1 MKLKKASPLT
11 RPTTTKNTNC
21 TQITK
26 GSIIATILAAALI
39 ISSTPILSS
48 LTYHHN
54 NNNNNY
60 AYAQVAS
67 PQKKVLRLGYF
78 PNVNHAQA
86 VIGIQTDDFKKQL
99 GDNIDLQP
107 TTFNAGPSAIEALL
121 AKRIDAT
128 YVGSNP
134 AINGYVASGG
144 KDLRIISGAA
154 SGGAVFVVR
163 NDSGITSTKDF
174 ANKKFATPQL
184 GNTQDVALR
193 KYLLDYGYKTTE
205 NGGNVTVVPVS
216 NGDTLT
222 LFQKKQLDGA
232 WVPEPWGARLVK
244 EGGGK
249 ILLDERDLWPQGKFV
264 TNNLVARTDY
274 IQKNPD
280 VIKKLL
286 AANVNETLWI
296 NSHKEQAANLLN
308 DGIKK
313 ITGKAIPA
321 DELKASLSRI
331 EFTYDPLKLQLL
343 QSANNAF
350 DVGYLG
356 KQRPDLSGIFDT
368 NLLDQV
374 LKEKKLPP
382 LEQPTNATGASF
394 GAVQ

>member
-1 MKLKKASPLT
+1 
-11 RPTTTKNTNC
+11 
-21 TQITK
+21 
-26 GSIIATILAAALI
+26 
-39 ISSTPILSS
+39 
-48 LTYHHN
+48 
-54 NNNNNY
+54 
-60 AYAQVAS
+60 
-67 PQKKVLRLGYF
+67 VLRIGYF

-86 VIGIQTDDFKKQL
+86 VIGFGTDEFKKQL
-99 GDNIDLQP
+99 GDNVDVQ
-107 TTFNAGPSAIEALL
+107 TFTFNAGPSAIEALL

-134 AINGYVASGG
+134 AINGYIVSGG

-154 SGGAVFVVR
+154 SGGAVLVVR
-163 NDSGITSTKDF
+163 NDSGINSPKDF
-174 ANKKFATPQL
+174 AGKKFASPQL

-193 KYLLDYGYKTTE
+193 KYLLDHGYKTIE

-216 NGDTLT
+216 NADTLT
-222 LFQKKQLDGA
+222 LFLKKQIDGA

-249 ILLDERDLWPQGKFV
+249 ILLDERTLWPQGKFV
-264 TNNLVARTDY
+264 TNNIVVRTDY
-274 IQKNPD
+274 LQGNPD

-296 NSHKEQAANLLN
+296 NGHRQEAAKLLN
-308 DGIKK
+308 EGIKK
-313 ITGKAIPA
+313 ITGKAIPE

-331 EFTYDPLKLQLL
+331 DFTYDPLKLELL
-343 QSANNAF
+343 RSANNAF

-368 NLLDQV
+368 NLLDEV
-374 LKEKKLPP
+374 LKEKGLQP
-382 LEQPTNATGASF
+382 LEQSANETANSF

>member
-1 MKLKKASPLT
+1 MKSSSNPRT
-11 RPTTTKNTNC
+11 RNPR
-21 TQITK
+21 IAK
-26 GSIIATILAAALI
+26 GIVVMMVAVFI
-39 ISSTPILSS
+39 ISSTS
-48 LTYHHN
+48 LFSPVTCRN
-54 NNNNNY
+54 DVF
-60 AYAQVAS
+60 AQGAS
-67 PQKKVLRLGYF
+67 APKKVLRIAYF

-86 VIGIQTDDFKKQL
+86 VIGFGTDEFKKQL
-99 GDNIDLQP
+99 GDNVDVQ
-107 TTFNAGPSAIEALL
+107 TFTFNAGPSAIEALL

-134 AINGYVASGG
+134 AINGYIVSGG

-154 SGGAVFVVR
+154 SGGAVLVVR
-163 NDSGITSTKDF
+163 NDSGINSPKDF
-174 ANKKFATPQL
+174 AGKKFASPQL

-193 KYLLDYGYKTTE
+193 KYLLDHGYKTIE

-216 NGDTLT
+216 NADTLT
-222 LFQKKQLDGA
+222 LFLKKQIDGA

-249 ILLDERDLWPQGKFV
+249 ILLDERTLWPQGKFV
-264 TNNLVARTDY
+264 TNNIVVRTDY
-274 IQKNPD
+274 LQGNPD

-296 NSHKEQAANLLN
+296 NGHRQEAAKLLN
-308 DGIKK
+308 EGIKK
-313 ITGKAIPA
+313 ITGKAIPE

-331 EFTYDPLKLQLL
+331 DFTYDPLKLELL
-343 QSANNAF
+343 RSANNAF

-368 NLLDQV
+368 NLLDEV
-374 LKEKKLPP
+374 LKEKGLQP
-382 LEQPTNATGASF
+382 LEQSANETANSF

>member
-1 MKLKKASPLT
+1 MTRTMNVKYTRVRKAST
-11 RPTTTKNTNC
+11 
-21 TQITK
+21 IV
-26 GSIIATILAAALI
+26 IIAIAVII
-39 ISSTPILSS
+39 ISSTLVFSS
-48 LTYHHN
+48 LTYHQS
-54 NNNNNY
+54 NY
-60 AYAQVAS
+60 AYAQGTT

-99 GDNIDLQP
+99 GNNIDLQP

-144 KDLRIISGAA
+144 KDLKIISGAA

-163 NDSGITSTKDF
+163 NDSGINSPKDF
-174 ANKKFATPQL
+174 AGKKFATPQL

-193 KYLLDYGYKTTE
+193 KYLLDNGYKTTE
-205 NGGNVTVVPVS
+205 NGGNVTVAPVS
-216 NGDTLT
+216 NADTLT
-222 LFQKKQLDGA
+222 LFLKKQLDGA
-232 WVPEPWGARLVK
+232 WVPEPWGAKLVK

-249 ILLDERDLWPQGKFV
+249 ILLDERSLWPQGKFV
-264 TNNLVARTDY
+264 TNNLVVRTDY
-274 IQKNPD
+274 LQNNPD

-296 NSHKEQAANLLN
+296 NSHKEQAAKLLN

-321 DELKASLSRI
+321 DGLKASLSRI
-331 EFTYDPLKLQLL
+331 DFTFDPLKLQLL

-368 NLLDQV
+368 ALLDQV

-382 LEQPTNATGASF
+382 LEQNANATAASL

>member
-1 MKLKKASPLT
+1 MIPIKVKST
-11 RPTTTKNTNC
+11 S
-21 TQITK
+21 ITFERCRMAK
-26 GSIIATILAAALI
+26 GIGTMAVLLLI
-39 ISSTPILSS
+39 ISSTCMLFSIAS
-48 LTYHHN
+48 HN
-54 NNNNNY
+54 N
-60 AYAQVAS
+60 AYAQGT
-67 PQKKVLRLGYF
+67 PEQKKILRIGYF

-86 VIGIQTDDFKKQL
+86 VIGIQTNDFKRQL

-107 TTFNAGPSAIEALL
+107 FTFNAGPSAIEALL

-144 KDLRIISGAA
+144 NDLRIISGAA

-163 NDSGITSTKDF
+163 NDSGITSPKDF
-174 ANKKFATPQL
+174 AGKKFATPQL

-193 KYLLDYGYKTTE
+193 KYLLDHGYKTTD

-216 NGDTLT
+216 NADTLT

-249 ILLDERDLWPQGKFV
+249 IFLDERDLWPQGKFV
-264 TNNLVARTDY
+264 TNNIVARTDY
-274 IQKNPD
+274 IQNNPD
-280 VIKKLL
+280 VLKKLL

-296 NSHKEQAANLLN
+296 NSHKEQAAKLLN
-308 DGIKK
+308 EGIKK
-313 ITGKAIPA
+313 LTGKAIPD
-321 DELKASLSRI
+321 DELKTSLSRI
-331 EFTYDPLKLQLL
+331 DFTYDPLKLQLL

-374 LKEKKLPP
+374 LKEKGLQP
-382 LEQPTNATGASF
+382 LEQSANATTNSL
-394 GAVQ
+394 GAVE

>member
-1 MKLKKASPLT
+1 MIPIKVKST
-11 RPTTTKNTNC
+11 S
-21 TQITK
+21 ITLERCRIAK
-26 GSIIATILAAALI
+26 GIGAMTVLLLI
-39 ISSTPILSS
+39 ILSTCILFPSAF
-48 LTYHHN
+48 HN
-54 NNNNNY
+54 KV
-60 AYAQVAS
+60 YAQGT
-67 PQKKVLRLGYF
+67 PEQKKILRIGYF

-86 VIGIQTDDFKKQL
+86 IIGIQTNDFKRLL

-107 TTFNAGPSAIEALL
+107 FTFNAGPSAIEALL

-163 NDSGITSTKDF
+163 NDSGITSPKDF
-174 ANKKFATPQL
+174 AGKKFATPQL

-193 KYLLDYGYKTTE
+193 KYLLDHGYKTTE

-216 NGDTLT
+216 NADTLI

-249 ILLDERDLWPQGKFV
+249 IFLDERDLWPQGKFV
-264 TNNLVARTDY
+264 TNNIVARTDY
-274 IQKNPD
+274 IQNNPD
-280 VIKKLL
+280 VLKKLL

-296 NSHKEQAANLLN
+296 NSHKQQAAKLLN
-308 DGIKK
+308 EGIKK
-313 ITGKAIPA
+313 LTGKAIPD
-321 DELKASLSRI
+321 DELRASLSRI
-331 EFTYDPLKLQLL
+331 DFTYDPLKLQLL

-374 LKEKKLPP
+374 LRDKGLQP
-382 LEQPTNATGASF
+382 LEQPANATTSF
-394 GAVQ
+394 LGAVE

>member
-1 MKLKKASPLT
+1 M
-11 RPTTTKNTNC
+11 
-21 TQITK
+21 
-26 GSIIATILAAALI
+26 
-39 ISSTPILSS
+39 
-48 LTYHHN
+48 
-54 NNNNNY
+54 
-60 AYAQVAS
+60 
-67 PQKKVLRLGYF
+67 LRIGYF

-86 VIGIQTDDFKKQL
+86 VIGFQTDDFKKQL
-99 GDNIDLQP
+99 GDNIDVQP
-107 TTFNAGPSAIEALL
+107 LTFNAGPSAIEALL

-163 NDSGITSTKDF
+163 NDSGINSPKDF
-174 ANKKFATPQL
+174 AGKKFASPQL

-193 KYLLDYGYKTTE
+193 KYLLDHGYKTTE
-205 NGGNVTVVPVS
+205 NGGNVTVVPIS
-216 NGDTLT
+216 NADTLT
-222 LFQKKQLDGA
+222 LFLKKQIDGA

-249 ILLDERDLWPQGKFV
+249 ILLDERSLWPQDKFV
-264 TNNLVARTDY
+264 TNNLVVRTDY
-274 IQKNPD
+274 LQNNPD

-296 NSHKEQAANLLN
+296 NSHKEEAAKLLN
-308 DGIKK
+308 EGIKK
-313 ITGKAIPA
+313 ITGKAIPE

-331 EFTYDPLKLQLL
+331 DFTYDPLKLALL

-368 NLLDQV
+368 KLLDEV
-374 LKEKKLPP
+374 LKEKGLQP
-382 LEQPTNATGASF
+382 LEQPANATGASF

>member
-1 MKLKKASPLT
+1 MITAKLKSTSTSTLNL
-11 RPTTTKNTNC
+11 RSSR
-21 TQITK
+21 ITK
-26 GSIIATILAAALI
+26 GIVALSVFLLI
-39 ISSTPILSS
+39 VSSTTLFSS
-48 LTYHHN
+48 LTYHN
-54 NNNNNY
+54 D
-60 AYAQVAS
+60 AYAQGAS
-67 PQKKVLRLGYF
+67 AAPKKVLRIGYF

-86 VIGIQTDDFKKQL
+86 IIGFQTGDFKKQL
-99 GDNIDLQP
+99 GDNIDVQ
-107 TTFNAGPSAIEALL
+107 TFTFNAGPSAIEALL

-163 NDSGITSTKDF
+163 NDSGIASPKDF
-174 ANKKFATPQL
+174 AGKKFASPQL

-193 KYLLDYGYKTTE
+193 KYLLDHGYKTTE

-216 NGDTLT
+216 NADTLI

-244 EGGGK
+244 EGDGK
-249 ILLDERDLWPQGKFV
+249 ILLDERSLWPQGKFV
-264 TNNLVARTDY
+264 TNNIVARTDY
-274 IQKNPD
+274 LQNNPD

-296 NSHKEQAANLLN
+296 NSNKEEAAKLLN
-308 DGIKK
+308 EGIKK
-313 ITGKAIPA
+313 ITGKTIPE

-331 EFTYDPLKLQLL
+331 DFTYDPLKLELL

-368 NLLDQV
+368 KLLDEV
-374 LKEKKLPP
+374 LKEKGLQP
-382 LEQPTNATGASF
+382 LEQPANATGSSF

>member
-1 MKLKKASPLT
+1 MNVKYT
-11 RPTTTKNTNC
+11 RER
-21 TQITK
+21 K
-26 GSIIATILAAALI
+26 GSIIAIIAITILI
-39 ISSTPILSS
+39 ISSTPVFSS
-48 LTYHHN
+48 LTYHQ
-54 NNNNNY
+54 NNY
-60 AYAQVAS
+60 AYAQGAT

-99 GDNIDLQP
+99 GNNIDLQP

-144 KDLRIISGAA
+144 KDLKIISGAA

-163 NDSGITSTKDF
+163 NDSGINSPKDF
-174 ANKKFATPQL
+174 AGKKFATPQL

-193 KYLLDYGYKTTE
+193 KYLLDDGYKTTE
-205 NGGNVTVVPVS
+205 NGGNVTVVPIS
-216 NGDTLT
+216 NADTLT
-222 LFQKKQLDGA
+222 LFLKKQLDGA

-264 TNNLVARTDY
+264 TNNLVVRTDY
-274 IQKNPD
+274 LQNNPD
-280 VIKKLL
+280 VIRKLL

-296 NSHKEQAANLLN
+296 NSHKEQAAKLLN

-321 DELKASLSRI
+321 DVLNASLSRI
-331 EFTYDPLKLQLL
+331 DFTYDPLKLQLL

-374 LKEKKLPP
+374 LQEKKLSP
-382 LEQPTNATGASF
+382 LEQNANATEASL

>member
-1 MKLKKASPLT
+1 MKLAIKSSSLT
-11 RPTTTKNTNC
+11 GTTLTDTNSI
-21 TQITK
+21 QITR
-26 GSIIATILAAALI
+26 GSIITITVAAALI
-39 ISSTPILSS
+39 IFSTSILSS
-48 LTYHHN
+48 LTYHPDS
-54 NNNNNY
+54 NY
-60 AYAQVAS
+60 AYAQGAS
-67 PQKKVLRLGYF
+67 QQKKVLRLGYF

-86 VIGIQTDDFKKQL
+86 VIGFQTGDFKKQL
-99 GDNIDLQP
+99 GDNIDVQP
-107 TTFNAGPSAIEALL
+107 FTFNAGPSAIEALL

-163 NDSGITSTKDF
+163 NDSGINSPKDLGG
-174 ANKKFATPQL
+174 KKFASPQL

-193 KYLLDYGYKTTE
+193 KYLLDHGYKTTE
-205 NGGNVTVVPVS
+205 NGGNVTIVPVA
-216 NGDTLT
+216 NADTLT

-249 ILLDERDLWPQGKFV
+249 ILLDERDLWLQNKFV
-264 TNNLVARTDY
+264 TNNIVARTDY
-274 IQKNPD
+274 LQSNPD

-296 NSHKEQAANLLN
+296 NSHKEQAAKLLN
-308 DGIKK
+308 EGIKK
-313 ITGKAIPA
+313 LTGKVIPA
-321 DELKASLSRI
+321 DELKASLLRI
-331 EFTYDPLKLQLL
+331 DFTYDPLKLQLL

-374 LKEKKLPP
+374 LKEKRLQPI
-382 LEQPTNATGASF
+382 EQPANATASSF